1 MQLKIRILAYLFVI
15 VASARFVDH
24 SFINDTEKEQEQN
37 ESAIL
42 YYYVFLDQQVKNKR
56 KIRQIETQIH

>member
-24 SFINDTEKEQEQN
+24 SFINDTEKEQN

-42 YYYVFLDQQVKNKR
+42 YYYVFLDQQNKR